1 MTEESETSLLVSD
14 SFGFK
19 LQQEYTERIF
29 LEIPEIP
36 EILKIQQKF
45 DCQNIRSYD
54 TITIKVLQI

>member
-1 MTEESETSLLVSD
+1 LFQAL
-14 SFGFK
+14 FGFK

-29 LEIPEIP
+29 PEIP

-45 DCQNIRSYD
+45 DCQNVLSYD

>member
-1 MTEESETSLLVSD
+1 LFQAL
-14 SFGFK
+14 FGFE
-19 LQQEYTERIF
+19 LQQEYIERIF
-29 LEIPEIP
+29 PEIPEIP

>member
-1 MTEESETSLLVSD
+1 LFQAL
-14 SFGFK
+14 FGFK

-36 EILKIQQKF
+36 EIPEILKIQQKF
-45 DCQNIRSYD
+45 DCQNVLSYD